1 MNLLLSSAL
10 FVAVPCAY
18 DLCSVSQYKD
28 FFGNFLL
35 TFHTLFLIFLSFSV
49 LLLCFHIF
57 SAIFDNDSG
66 KLSLYM
72 QPHVPSNVPEQK
84 ESVPLPPFPARHG
97 TPDLHCGISFPSLPM
112 SLPPVRPLPPSSHMD
127 CPVRA

>member
-28 FFGNFLL
+28 FFFFFLL

-57 SAIFDNDSG
+57 
-66 KLSLYM
+66 
-72 QPHVPSNVPEQK
+72 
-84 ESVPLPPFPARHG
+84 
-97 TPDLHCGISFPSLPM
+97 
-112 SLPPVRPLPPSSHMD
+112 
-127 CPVRA
+127 

>member
-35 TFHTLFLIFLSFSV
+35 SFHTLFLIFLSFSV

-57 SAIFDNDSG
+57 
-66 KLSLYM
+66 
-72 QPHVPSNVPEQK
+72 
-84 ESVPLPPFPARHG
+84 
-97 TPDLHCGISFPSLPM
+97 
-112 SLPPVRPLPPSSHMD
+112 
-127 CPVRA
+127 